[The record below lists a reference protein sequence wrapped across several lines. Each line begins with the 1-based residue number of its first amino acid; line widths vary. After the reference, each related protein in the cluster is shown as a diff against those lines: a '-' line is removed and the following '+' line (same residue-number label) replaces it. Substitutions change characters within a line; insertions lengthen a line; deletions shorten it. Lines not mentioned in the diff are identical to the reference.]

1 GCATSAPG
9 CAAASPTT
17 SPTRASRPRSATSTR
32 ATRSAASPPTR
43 TTPCTACGCR
53 RPRCTRPCPG
63 APRWWWAATGAGS
76 CTSRCAWRSAGAT
89 RSTRTA
95 TCGWR
100 CSSPPGSRC
109 ASADP
114 PTARAAGRGWE
125 RDTGCVRGLAM
136 RFLGHSTVRLELA
149 GSVVLTDPVLTARVG
164 PLRRTAPTPD
174 RAHFADVDLVLLSHL
189 HSDHLHL
196 PSLRRLPRTARVVGP
211 RGAGRWLRRRGIRN
225 VDELAPG
232 EELEHGALR
241 VHGVPAAH
249 SGHRFGP
256 RSTRGPQAAA
266 MGHLVEGGGHRV
278 YAAGDTDLFPGMAGF
293 GPLAA
298 ALLPVWGW
306 GLSLG

>member
-1 GCATSAPG
+1 
-9 CAAASPTT
+9 
-17 SPTRASRPRSATSTR
+17 
-32 ATRSAASPPTR
+32 
-43 TTPCTACGCR
+43 
-53 RPRCTRPCPG
+53 
-63 APRWWWAATGAGS
+63 
-76 CTSRCAWRSAGAT
+76 
-89 RSTRTA
+89 
-95 TCGWR
+95 
-100 CSSPPGSRC
+100 
-109 ASADP
+109 
-114 PTARAAGRGWE
+114 
-125 RDTGCVRGLAM
+125 M

-196 PSLRRLPRTARVVGP
+196 PSLRRLPRTARVVVP
-211 RGAGRWLRRRGIRN
+211 RGAGRWLRSRGIRN

-266 MGHLVEGGGHRV
+266 LGHLVEGGGHRV

-306 GLSLG
+306 GLSLGPGHLDPHRAAEAVGLLRPRVAVPVHWGTLAVSGLPQLPGRIGARMRRLLVEPPYRFAQAVARAGERTRVLVTEPGAQVALDEAARDEVPPVAR